1 MTTPTTG
8 KYKLAETKRNYPIH
22 LVIRIDPFCIDLVL
36 FPVYQKK
43 LYGNSKI
50 FLPHRKF

>member
-43 LYGNSKI
+43 TLREFKNI
-50 FLPHRKF
+50 FAS